1 MRGIQIGR
9 IAGIPIKLNWTFL
22 VVLPLFA
29 ALVAA
34 DVSQITEVLNQ
45 VLTAKIDGSAVESGL
60 TPWLIG
66 IAVVFGLFSGVLLH
80 ELGHSLVAM
89 RYGYEIDSITLWLLG
104 GLANFAE
111 FPEDWRHEFWI
122 SIAGPIV
129 SVLLGV
135 LSYLAFLVVSPDL
148 AAIRLVLGYLAV
160 LNVTLAVL
168 NMLPGFPMDGGRVLR
183 ALLARSRG
191 HAVAT
196 QQAARVGKAFAVL
209 LALAGLLPGINPFL
223 ILLALFIYAA
233 ASGEARQSALKA
245 TFEGVT
251 VSDVMTDR
259 TNLKTVSPDTTI
271 AALLERMLAERHVGY
286 PVLDNEQLVGMITLD
301 DAADVSEVER
311 EAFLVDDVMTSDVET
326 VHPDD
331 GAMEAFERLQTTGV
345 GRLPVVDDTGE
356 LVGLISR
363 TDLLRAVTII
373 TSTGAGQT
381 NKDPSAMVRSLP

>member
-1 MRGIQIGR
+1 
-9 IAGIPIKLNWTFL
+9 
-22 VVLPLFA
+22 
-29 ALVAA
+29 
-34 DVSQITEVLNQ
+34 
-45 VLTAKIDGSAVESGL
+45 
-60 TPWLIG
+60 
-66 IAVVFGLFSGVLLH
+66 
-80 ELGHSLVAM
+80 
-89 RYGYEIDSITLWLLG
+89 
-104 GLANFAE
+104 
-111 FPEDWRHEFWI
+111 
-122 SIAGPIV
+122 
-129 SVLLGV
+129 
-135 LSYLAFLVVSPDL
+135 
-148 AAIRLVLGYLAV
+148 
-160 LNVTLAVL
+160 
-168 NMLPGFPMDGGRVLR
+168 
-183 ALLARSRG
+183 
-191 HAVAT
+191 
-196 QQAARVGKAFAVL
+196 
-209 LALAGLLPGINPFL
+209 L

-271 AALLERMLAERHVGY
+271 AALLERMFAERHVGY

-373 TSTGAGQT
+373 TSSGAGQT